1 MRVSIIGAGYVGL
14 VSGLGLAEIGH
25 EVICV
30 DLDQGRV
37 DQINEGD
44 PPFYEEGLAGLLDTH
59 AGKRLIA
66 SSDLAEAVR
75 QTELTIIAVGTPF
88 DGEQIALQQIEGA
101 SRDVGRALAEKDGY
115 HMVVVKSTVVPGTTD
130 SLVVPTLEEASNKR
144 AGRDFGVGMNPEFL
158 REGNAIVDFMEPDR
172 IVLGAID
179 QRSQDVMADLYKPF
193 ADVELVHTT
202 PRTAEMIKY
211 TANSLLATLI
221 SFSNEIANLAARV
234 GVDAMEVM
242 RGVHLDKRF
251 TPLAEDGDRIWPGSI
266 TYLEPGCGFGGSCFP
281 KDVKSLIAFG
291 EQNDS
296 PMRLLRSVIEVN
308 ESQPARMMELLSR
321 HFPEL
326 EGVAVTVLGMAFK
339 PGTDDIRE
347 SPSLEVTGE
356 LLARG
361 ANVTV
366 FDPVASKPV
375 EELYGNQVRYAD
387 DLEDAISG
395 SKAILLMT
403 RWSEFERL
411 PSLLRTRQS
420 QPLVVDGRRLL
431 HPDSVERYEGIG
443 L

>member
-1 MRVSIIGAGYVGL
+1 MQVSIIGAGYVGL
-14 VSGLGLAEIGH
+14 ITGLGLADIGH

-30 DLDQGRV
+30 DLDQRRV
-37 DQINEGD
+37 DRINEGK
-44 PPFYEEGLAGLLDTH
+44 PPFYEEGLAELLVAHVGTSL
-59 AGKRLIA
+59 AA
-66 SSDLAEAVR
+66 STDFAESVR

-88 DGEQIALQQIEGA
+88 DGEQIALQQIEAA
-101 SRDVGRALAEKDGY
+101 SRGIGEALADKDGY
-115 HMVVVKSTVVPGTTD
+115 HVVVVKSTVVPGTTD
-130 SLVVPTLEEASNKR
+130 SVVVSTLEEASGKR

-158 REGNAIVDFMEPDR
+158 REGNAIADFMEPDR

-193 ADVELVHTT
+193 TDVEIVRTT

-242 RGVHLDKRF
+242 HGVHLDKRL
-251 TPLAEDGDRIWPGSI
+251 TPITGDGKRIWPGAI

-291 EQNDS
+291 EQNES
-296 PMRLLRSVIEVN
+296 SMRLLRSVIEVN
-308 ESQPARMMELLSR
+308 ESQPPKMLELLGR
-321 HFPEL
+321 HFPDL
-326 EGVAVTVLGMAFK
+326 QGAPVTVLGMAFK

-347 SPSLEVTGE
+347 SPSLEVTAE

-361 ANVTV
+361 ASVTV
-366 FDPVASKPV
+366 FDPVARKPV
-375 EELYGNQVRYAD
+375 EDLYGDQLRYAD
-387 DLEDAISG
+387 DLEDAVSG
-395 SKAILLMT
+395 SQAILLMT

-411 PSLLRTRQS
+411 PSLLRS
-420 QPLVVDGRRLL
+420 HDPQPLVVDGRRLL
-431 HPDSVERYEGIG
+431 NPDSVERYEGIG